1 MCTGH
6 CSAGT
11 CTWSLATHHALHITY
26 HEYCLC
32 MMYSHCSC
40 VPLKFKNVYFEAVFA
55 GYIISSWM
63 KAIWSQGNCGHS
75 WCWDKLC
82 WPLVWWG
89 NWGTVSRFTNDII
102 YNRCTTLAPAPPH
115 CLGNCGCSNV
125 EKNMEMKMRWWQERN
140 KRKIYNKKLMV
151 ANTPILPQIIYVILR
166 DVVT

>member
-1 MCTGH
+1 MCTGAL
-6 CSAGT
+6 CIAGT

-115 CLGNCGCSNV
+115 CLGNFGCSRKCG
-125 EKNMEMKMRWWQERN
+125 EKHGNENEVMTGEKQKED
-140 KRKIYNKKLMV
+140 L
-151 ANTPILPQIIYVILR
+151 
-166 DVVT
+166 

>member
-1 MCTGH
+1 MYQANIWPVLSWQSPDNPPWWCPAQQPSVPCAASHNIVNMEARTWALAL

-102 YNRCTTLAPAPPH
+102 YNRCTCSSSATLI
-115 CLGNCGCSNV
+115 G
-125 EKNMEMKMRWWQERN
+125 
-140 KRKIYNKKLMV
+140 
-151 ANTPILPQIIYVILR
+151 
-166 DVVT
+166 